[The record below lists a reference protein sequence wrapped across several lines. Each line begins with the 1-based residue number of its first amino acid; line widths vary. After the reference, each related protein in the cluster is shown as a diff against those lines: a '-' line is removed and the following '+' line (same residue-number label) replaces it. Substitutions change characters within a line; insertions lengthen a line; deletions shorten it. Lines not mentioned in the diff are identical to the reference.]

1 MKAVRRFRYNQPFWT
16 VVREYIRNAEGKLD
30 EIKLIKRIP
39 LYATA
44 TAVLVRFIDS
54 RRRTEALFKLV
65 RLPNGSR
72 CELLPKPE
80 HYRVH

>member
-16 VVREYIRNAEGKLD
+16 AVREYIRNAEGKLD

-54 RRRTEALFKLV
+54 QRRTEALFKLF

-72 CELLPKPE
+72 CE
-80 HYRVH
+80 